1 MIVCTLIK
9 GRISMIE
16 GKMGENRIQPGY
28 TVEHS
33 QVVHPFSITQRKGVE
48 MGNELANDYD
58 NKTNK

>member
-1 MIVCTLIK
+1 
-9 GRISMIE
+9 
-16 GKMGENRIQPGY
+16 MGENRIQPGY
-28 TVEHS
+28 TVEHN